1 MNWLGFTII
10 AITFILMIIRIN
22 NLMNLVQI
30 KNDQVRILLEL
41 LKLDVMNLMTTE
53 ELNEEEKKE
62 YIKQLIQEGKDTIK
76 LLTKEVDEYGN

>member
-1 MNWLGFTII
+1 MNWLGFVII